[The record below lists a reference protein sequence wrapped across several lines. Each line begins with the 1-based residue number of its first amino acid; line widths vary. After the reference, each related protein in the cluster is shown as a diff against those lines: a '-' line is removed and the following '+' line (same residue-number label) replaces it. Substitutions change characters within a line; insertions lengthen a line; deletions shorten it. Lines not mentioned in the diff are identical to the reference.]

1 MSASSKATIA
11 LGAASGAFLAH
22 AVRGRSSAFFG
33 PSVWHGDVRRR
44 TLALTFD
51 DGPSEAT
58 PEILAIL
65 REHNIPATFFVCGA
79 NVRRLPAVAR
89 AIRDAG
95 HEIGNHSD
103 THPHFHFKSAA
114 FIENEFTRAQQT
126 IEDVLNVRPSLLRAP
141 FGVRWFGFRAMQ
153 RKLGLLGVMWT
164 VIGRDWCD
172 PAATVTARVLNR
184 AGNGGILCLHDGRE
198 LRVNPDVSSTI
209 EAVRIFV
216 PRLLEQGYR
225 FQTVSQLLA
234 ADRLITA
241 TTR

>member
-1 MSASSKATIA
+1 MSASIKLATAGIV
-11 LGAASGAFLAH
+11 GAGAFMAH

-33 PSVWHGDVRRR
+33 PSVWRGDAHGRA
-44 TLALTFD
+44 LALTFD

-65 REHNIPATFFVCGA
+65 REHNVPATFFVCGA
-79 NVRRLPAVAR
+79 NVRRLPTIAR

-114 FIENEFTRAQQT
+114 FTENEFTRAQQT
-126 IEDVLNVRPSLLRAP
+126 IEEILNVRPSLLRAP
-141 FGVRWFGFRAMQ
+141 FGVRWFGFRATQ

-172 PAATVTARVLNR
+172 PPATVTARVLRNAR
-184 AGNGGILCLHDGRE
+184 NGGILCLHDGRE

-209 EAVRIFV
+209 ESVQTFV
-216 PRLLEQGYR
+216 PRLLEQGYQ
-225 FQTVSQLLA
+225 FHTVSRLLG
-234 ADRLITA
+234 R
-241 TTR
+241 